1 MAEKSNPN
9 LSTSTTGSLDLSGD
23 ADMKMAKKVITALTT
38 DIVAIIQHEISGILD
53 LARSKGL
60 IGEGMYSKY
69 RREKH
74 DPKEVAREFLEA
86 VEGQFMM
93 DSSKFDT
100 LLEIFESTP
109 PLEII
114 SKRIQEEIAAE
125 AATSKECDSDVFS
138 SHQSMSTSTSTLPA
152 AGAVFDSPLPQ
163 DVAPYTSQQIQSS
176 EKIEFV
182 TGNILAQRSNPEALE
197 SGSSNFRKFSTQA
210 GYDDKSESVKHPE
223 GGATEERAT
232 DHAISP
238 VPSVVPYSFYQQAE
252 TMIKKEKNKA
262 KTFMQKSADA
272 LRQVTADL
280 DFAPDFNSEVQDTS
294 NNYQKYMIGVEKKET
309 EMEELKDTYE
319 KKLEKL
325 KTKYKGKIDEQAEK
339 MGNEIELKC
348 EYEKSMK
355 KLLEEIK
362 QLKDQGNIR
371 DSNFKI
377 QTMTMTVEYS
387 KEVAKLKDEI
397 MSQTDVIAKL
407 RDELNQNKLKE
418 KGREI
423 EILKEKLKERED
435 NLQKTDTKSA
445 ESA

>member
-1 MAEKSNPN
+1 MAEKSNLN
-9 LSTSTTGSLDLSGD
+9 LSTSTRDSTGSLDLSGD
-23 ADMKMAKKVITALTT
+23 ADMKMAKKVITAFPT

-69 RREKH
+69 GREKH

-114 SKRIQEEIAAE
+114 SKRIREEIAAE

-138 SHQSMSTSTSTLPA
+138 SHLSMSTSTSTLPA

-163 DVAPYTSQQIQSS
+163 DVAPYTSQQVQSS

-182 TGNILAQRSNPEALE
+182 TGNILAQRSNSEANE
-197 SGSSNFRKFSTQA
+197 SGPSNIRKFSAQA
-210 GYDDKSESVKHPE
+210 GYDDISESVKHSE

-238 VPSVVPYSFYQQAE
+238 VPSVVSYSFYQQAE
-252 TMIKKEKNKA
+252 TMIKKEKSKA

-272 LRQVTADL
+272 LRQVNADL

-294 NNYQKYMIGVEKKET
+294 NNYQKYMIGVEKKEA

-325 KTKYKGKIDEQAEK
+325 KAKYKEKIRNKHEQAER
-339 MGNEIELKC
+339 MGNEIEEVKC

-377 QTMTMTVEYS
+377 QTMSMTLEYS

-397 MSQTDVIAKL
+397 MKLTDVIAN
-407 RDELNQNKLKE
+407 E
-418 KGREI
+418 GRA
-423 EILKEKLKERED
+423 KPK
-435 NLQKTDTKSA
+435 QT
-445 ESA
+445 

>member
-9 LSTSTTGSLDLSGD
+9 LSTSTTGSLDLSGN
-23 ADMKMAKKVITALTT
+23 ADMKMAKKVITELTT

-152 AGAVFDSPLPQ
+152 VGAVFDSPLTQ

-309 EMEELKDTYE
+309 EMEELKDNYE

-325 KTKYKGKIDEQAEK
+325 KAKYKEKIRNKDEQAEK
-339 MGNEIELKC
+339 KGNEIEDLKC
-348 EYEKSMK
+348 EYEKSME

-377 QTMTMTVEYS
+377 QTMSMTLEYS
-387 KEVAKLKDEI
+387 KEVAKL
-397 MSQTDVIAKL
+397 
-407 RDELNQNKLKE
+407 RDELHQYKLKE
-418 KGREI
+418 KDWEI
-423 EILKEKLKERED
+423 RILKERLE
-435 NLQKTDTKSA
+435 KTDTKSA
-445 ESA
+445 ESARQRPMEATGEHSQ